1 MMLVRQR
8 SPVGQSVSTVQ
19 SCLGV
24 VTQKGVAHAD
34 EIPPGSVEQ

>member
-1 MMLVRQR
+1 M

-24 VTQKGVAHAD
+24 VAQSGVAHAE
-34 EIPPGSVEQ
+34 EILPGSVEQ